1 MGVLVSTA
9 LIKQICGRLFQNCV
23 FVETYFIGLATV
35 CIGELFWGT
44 IISLENVP
52 IAFRS
57 RIFSV
62 FWIPEN
68 FEIHSN
74 GGIFRCLF
82 FPVIF

>member
-9 LIKQICGRLFQNCV
+9 LIKKISGRLFQKCL
-23 FVETYFIGLATV
+23 FVETYFIGLARI
-35 CIGELFWGT
+35 CIGELLGT

-68 FEIHSN
+68 FK
-74 GGIFRCLF
+74 
-82 FPVIF
+82 